1 MPPIGRFSVG
11 LTVALFAVAVC
22 RAADMAQGE
31 IDMFA
36 APGAVTWKHFSEKPL
51 GQRDEVWQLRDGV
64 MVCKGTPRGYLY
76 TEQKFTNFV
85 LKLQWRWPEGKP
97 GNGGVLIRMT
107 GEHKIWPKSLEAQIN
122 AGDAGDFWGLDGFRL
137 DGPADRKKELDNPQ
151 FGKLINLKKTAA
163 AEKPAGQ
170 WNDYVIEANGDTVTL
185 TINGKTVNRATG
197 CDVVAGPILLTA
209 EGDEIHFRNMRITP
223 IAKPDK

>member
-1 MPPIGRFSVG
+1 MPPIGRFSVS
-11 LTVALFAVAVC
+11 LAAVLLAVAAC
-22 RAADMAQGE
+22 RAADTTRRE

-36 APGAVTWKHFSEKPL
+36 APGAVTWRHFSEKPL
-51 GQRDEVWQLRDGV
+51 GERDEVWQLRDGV

-76 TEQKFTNFV
+76 TEQKFTNFI

-107 GEHKIWPKSLEAQIN
+107 GQHKIWPKSLEAQIN
-122 AGDAGDFWGLDGFRL
+122 AGDAGDFWGLDGYRL

-151 FGKLINLKKTAA
+151 FGKLINLEKTAA

-185 TINGKTVNRATG
+185 TINGKTANRATG

-209 EGDEIHFRNMRITP
+209 EGDEIHFRNVRITP
-223 IAKPDK
+223 MAKPDK